1 MVRWVDAVK
10 NIVTIGGGTGTS
22 QILRGLKW
30 NQDLDIVSIV
40 TVTDDGGS
48 SGILREDFNILPPGD
63 IRNNIL
69 ALAEQETFLTK
80 LLKYRFNEGF
90 LKNHNLGNIILLALT
105 RINGNNFPL
114 AIKTLSE
121 ALKIKGRVFP
131 ASLDSLKLV
140 AELDDGEITFGET
153 SIVLKNKN
161 IKRIWLDGNAEAFD
175 ESVMAI
181 QKADIVIFG
190 PGSLYTSIIPNILV
204 DGIRNAINLCKAKKV
219 YIANIMTQPGETTN
233 YSLKDHV
240 DELENY
246 LGEELDYIIANKS
259 NLPDEIIQRYQK
271 MGSIPVKLDM
281 EEDRRVLISDLV
293 YIINDEEPKIRHD
306 PKKTSELILKCVQ

>member
-1 MVRWVDAVK
+1 MK

-30 NQDLDIVSIV
+30 YQDLDIVSIV

-121 ALKIKGRVFP
+121 ALKIKGRVIP

-140 AELDDGEITFGET
+140 AELDDGEIIFGET
-153 SIVLKNKN
+153 SIVSKNKN
-161 IKRIWLDGNAEAFD
+161 IKRIWLDENTEAFD

-181 QKADIVIFG
+181 QKADIIIFG
-190 PGSLYTSIIPNILV
+190 PGSLYTSIITNILV

-233 YSLKDHV
+233 YSLNDHV
-240 DELENY
+240 KELENY
-246 LGEELDYIIANKS
+246 LGEKLDYIIANESK
-259 NLPDEIIQRYQK
+259 LPYEIIQRYQK
-271 MGSIPVKLDM
+271 MGAIPVKLDM
-281 EEDRRVLISDLV
+281 EEDRRVVKSDLV
-293 YIINDEEPKIRHD
+293 YIVNDEEPKIRHD